1 MISML
6 NRAAV
11 FFILAVVSLLF
22 SVKSIKFVNI
32 TGIINEYY
40 KFLKQSKVI
49 RLFVLFPLFLGA
61 SIGFI
66 KQLDGELINNLMII
80 VPLFMSV
87 FFAYFTYYSDYN
99 YSKISDQKEY
109 SIKKKNSEQCLI
121 IINYNILISIIVLI
135 LCLINN
141 ARFIIVHQL
150 ISIMVY
156 SLFIQVLLNLLI
168 IIKRN
173 FKLK

>member
-1 MISML
+1 ML
-6 NRAAV
+6 NRSAV

-22 SVKSIKFVNI
+22 SIKSLKFINI
-32 TGIINEYY
+32 TGIIKEYY
-40 KFLKQSKVI
+40 KFLKRSRVI

-66 KQLDGELINNLMII
+66 KQLDGALINNLMII

-87 FFAYFTYYSDYN
+87 FFSYFTYYSDYN

-109 SIKKKNSEQCLI
+109 SIKKKNSEQCLVI
-121 IINYNILISIIVLI
+121 LDYNILISIIVLI

-141 ARFIIVHQL
+141 TRYDIVNQF
-150 ISIMVY
+150 ISIIVY

-173 FKLK
+173 YKLK

>member
-1 MISML
+1 ML
-6 NRAAV
+6 NRSAV

-22 SVKSIKFVNI
+22 SIKSLKFINI
-32 TGIINEYY
+32 TGIIKEYY
-40 KFLKQSKVI
+40 KFLKRSRVI

-66 KQLDGELINNLMII
+66 KQLDGALINNLMII

-87 FFAYFTYYSDYN
+87 FFSYFTYYSDYN

-109 SIKKKNSEQCLI
+109 SIKKKNSEQCLVI
-121 IINYNILISIIVLI
+121 LDYNILISIIVLI

-141 ARFIIVHQL
+141 TRYDIV
-150 ISIMVY
+150 
-156 SLFIQVLLNLLI
+156 N
-168 IIKRN
+168 
-173 FKLK
+173 

>member
-1 MISML
+1 ML

-66 KQLDGELINNLMII
+66 KQLDGELINN
-80 VPLFMSV
+80 
-87 FFAYFTYYSDYN
+87 
-99 YSKISDQKEY
+99 
-109 SIKKKNSEQCLI
+109 
-121 IINYNILISIIVLI
+121 
-135 LCLINN
+135 